1 MQRAYN
7 ITMARLLLT
16 LAPALAQQMDPLSS
30 ALAGV
35 SFSHAAAGNSFNG
48 CENNAPLALPIPN
61 INP

>member
-7 ITMARLLLT
+7 ITMRKVLLT

-48 CENNAPLALPIPN
+48 CV
-61 INP
+61 